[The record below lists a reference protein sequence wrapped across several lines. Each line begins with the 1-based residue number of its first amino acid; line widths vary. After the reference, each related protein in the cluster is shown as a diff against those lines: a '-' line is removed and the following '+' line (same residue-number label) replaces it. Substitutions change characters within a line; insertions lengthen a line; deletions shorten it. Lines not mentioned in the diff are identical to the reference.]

1 MYAVYLY
8 WQTCIFENNNALILS
23 QVWKDA
29 KMEEKKK
36 NCKSY
41 LIYLFLV
48 WGKNRRN
55 EVLS

>member
-55 EVLS
+55 